1 MIMMQGTYYKEW
13 SSVLNREMEFKVYG
27 SAGVPVLALPARG
40 GRFFDWENNGMPDAI
55 AQLLNEGKIQ
65 LFCAD
70 SVDGEGVLNGDLP
83 LRRRAEAQEKYF
95 VYLTAELAPRI
106 LTLNKAEKGTKIWCA
121 GVDLGAYQA
130 VNCRLRRP
138 NLFAGAVGMGGIYD
152 LSRFWGVEN
161 DDLVLRCSP
170 LLYLQ
175 ENGIANK
182 LALVKAEEN
191 SLILCAGQ
199 GAYED
204 DAKADT
210 RVMCPTTGTGGARC
224 GACLLRAFW
233 KSNFITVLC
242 EGKPAGF
249 PSFFFYFKFLLDL
262 SDMVWY
268 TPAGSKRY
276 PQGVYE
282 RSLHHGIHRK
292 EALLL
297 LQHRRACGGHGFP
310 RRCAGRCPLLLPP
323 QGPQPGGIQSTGQPA
338 EPHRRPGARRARH
351 AGKGRLLCGHSGTGG
366 RRELGTEQLCQGAA
380 GPAHEHLCGR

>member
-27 SAGVPVLALPARG
+27 SAGVPVLALPTRG

-182 LALVKAEEN
+182 LALAKAEEN

-210 RVMCPTTGTGGARC
+210 QAL
-224 GACLLRAFW
+224 AD
-233 KSNFITVLC
+233 VLQ
-242 EGKPAGF
+242 A
-249 PSFFFYFKFLLDL
+249 
-262 SDMVWY
+262 
-268 TPAGSKRY
+268 
-276 PQGVYE
+276 Q
-282 RSLHHGIHRK
+282 SL
-292 EALLL
+292 
-297 LQHRRACGGHGFP
+297 
-310 RRCAGRCPLLLPP
+310 
-323 QGPQPGGIQSTGQPA
+323 
-338 EPHRRPGARRARH
+338 
-351 AGKGRLLCGHSGTGG
+351 
-366 RRELGTEQLCQGAA
+366 
-380 GPAHEHLCGR
+380 PAHLELWGGDVSHDWYWWGKMWSLFAPRILEK

>member
-1 MIMMQGTYYKEW
+1 MMQGTYYKEW
-13 SSVLNREMEFKVYG
+13 SSVLTRDMEFKVYG
-27 SAGVPVLALPARG
+27 TSGVPVLALPARG
-40 GRFFDWENNGMPDAI
+40 GRFYDWENNGMPDAI

-70 SVDGEGVLNGDLP
+70 SVDVEAVLNGDLP

-106 LTLNKAEKGTKIWCA
+106 LALNKAEKGTKIWCA

-210 RVMCPTTGTGGARC
+210 QAL
-224 GACLLRAFW
+224 AD
-233 KSNFITVLC
+233 VLQ
-242 EGKPAGF
+242 A
-249 PSFFFYFKFLLDL
+249 
-262 SDMVWY
+262 
-268 TPAGSKRY
+268 
-276 PQGVYE
+276 QG
-282 RSLHHGIHRK
+282 L
-292 EALLL
+292 
-297 LQHRRACGGHGFP
+297 
-310 RRCAGRCPLLLPP
+310 
-323 QGPQPGGIQSTGQPA
+323 
-338 EPHRRPGARRARH
+338 
-351 AGKGRLLCGHSGTGG
+351 
-366 RRELGTEQLCQGAA
+366 
-380 GPAHEHLCGR
+380 PAHLELWGGDVSHDWYWWGKMWSLFAPRILEK

>member
-27 SAGVPVLALPARG
+27 RAGVPVLALPARG

-65 LFCAD
+65 LFCAA

-138 NLFAGAVGMGGIYD
+138 TLFAGAVGMGGIYD

-182 LALVKAEEN
+182 LALAKAEEN

-210 RVMCPTTGTGGARC
+210 QAL
-224 GACLLRAFW
+224 AD
-233 KSNFITVLC
+233 VLQ
-242 EGKPAGF
+242 A
-249 PSFFFYFKFLLDL
+249 
-262 SDMVWY
+262 
-268 TPAGSKRY
+268 
-276 PQGVYE
+276 QG
-282 RSLHHGIHRK
+282 L
-292 EALLL
+292 
-297 LQHRRACGGHGFP
+297 
-310 RRCAGRCPLLLPP
+310 
-323 QGPQPGGIQSTGQPA
+323 
-338 EPHRRPGARRARH
+338 
-351 AGKGRLLCGHSGTGG
+351 
-366 RRELGTEQLCQGAA
+366 
-380 GPAHEHLCGR
+380 PAHLELWGGDVSHDWYWWGKMWSLFAPRILEK

>member
-1 MIMMQGTYYKEW
+1 MMQGTYYKEW
-13 SSVLNREMEFKVYG
+13 STVLGRDMEFKVYG
-27 SAGVPVLALPARG
+27 HTGVPVLALPARG

-55 AQLLNEGKIQ
+55 HELLDGGKIQ

-70 SVDGEGVLNGDLP
+70 AVDGNGLLNADLP
-83 LRRRAEAQEKYF
+83 QRRRAELQEKYF
-95 VYLTAELAPRI
+95 VYLTMELAPRI
-106 LTLNKAEKGTKIWCA
+106 LALNKAEKGTKIWCA

-152 LSRFWGVEN
+152 LSRFWGAEN

-210 RVMCPTTGTGGARC
+210 QAL
-224 GACLLRAFW
+224 AD
-233 KSNFITVLC
+233 VL
-242 EGKPAGF
+242 KA
-249 PSFFFYFKFLLDL
+249 
-262 SDMVWY
+262 
-268 TPAGSKRY
+268 
-276 PQGVYE
+276 QG
-282 RSLHHGIHRK
+282 L
-292 EALLL
+292 
-297 LQHRRACGGHGFP
+297 
-310 RRCAGRCPLLLPP
+310 
-323 QGPQPGGIQSTGQPA
+323 
-338 EPHRRPGARRARH
+338 
-351 AGKGRLLCGHSGTGG
+351 
-366 RRELGTEQLCQGAA
+366 
-380 GPAHEHLCGR
+380 PAHLELWGGDVSHDWYWWGKMWSLFAPRILEK

>member
-1 MIMMQGTYYKEW
+1 MMQGTYYKEW

-210 RVMCPTTGTGGARC
+210 QALADVLQAQGLPAHLEVWGGDVSHDWYWWGKMWSLFAPRI
-224 GACLLRAFW
+224 LE
-233 KSNFITVLC
+233 SNFITVLC

-276 PQGVYE
+276 PQGVCE

-297 LQHRRACGGHGFP
+297 LQHRRACG
-310 RRCAGRCPLLLPP
+310 
-323 QGPQPGGIQSTGQPA
+323 
-338 EPHRRPGARRARH
+338 
-351 AGKGRLLCGHSGTGG
+351 
-366 RRELGTEQLCQGAA
+366 
-380 GPAHEHLCGR
+380 

>member
-1 MIMMQGTYYKEW
+1 MIQGTYYKEW
-13 SSVLNREMEFKVYG
+13 SRMLGRDMEFKVYG
-27 SAGVPVLALPARG
+27 HAGTPVLALPARG
-40 GRFFDWENNGMPDAI
+40 GRFYDWENNWMPDAI
-55 AQLLNEGKIQ
+55 APLLNEGKVQ

-70 SVDGEGVLNGDLP
+70 SIDAESLLAGDTAP
-83 LRRRAEAQEKYF
+83 RRRAEMQEKYF
-95 VYLTAELAPRI
+95 NYLTSELAPRI
-106 LTLNKAEKGTKIWCA
+106 LTLNKAKKGTKIWCA

-210 RVMCPTTGTGGARC
+210 QAL
-224 GACLLRAFW
+224 AD
-233 KSNFITVLC
+233 VLQ
-242 EGKPAGF
+242 A
-249 PSFFFYFKFLLDL
+249 
-262 SDMVWY
+262 
-268 TPAGSKRY
+268 
-276 PQGVYE
+276 QG
-282 RSLHHGIHRK
+282 L
-292 EALLL
+292 
-297 LQHRRACGGHGFP
+297 
-310 RRCAGRCPLLLPP
+310 
-323 QGPQPGGIQSTGQPA
+323 
-338 EPHRRPGARRARH
+338 
-351 AGKGRLLCGHSGTGG
+351 
-366 RRELGTEQLCQGAA
+366 
-380 GPAHEHLCGR
+380 PAHLEVWGGDVSHDWYWWGKMWSLFAPRILEK

>member
-40 GRFFDWENNGMPDAI
+40 GRFFDWENNGMPDAL

-138 NLFAGAVGMGGIYD
+138 TLFAGAVGMGGIYD

-210 RVMCPTTGTGGARC
+210 QAL
-224 GACLLRAFW
+224 AD
-233 KSNFITVLC
+233 VL
-242 EGKPAGF
+242 
-249 PSFFFYFKFLLDL
+249 
-262 SDMVWY
+262 
-268 TPAGSKRY
+268 
-276 PQGVYE
+276 Q
-282 RSLHHGIHRK
+282 
-292 EALLL
+292 ALGL
-297 LQHRRACGGHGFP
+297 
-310 RRCAGRCPLLLPP
+310 
-323 QGPQPGGIQSTGQPA
+323 
-338 EPHRRPGARRARH
+338 
-351 AGKGRLLCGHSGTGG
+351 
-366 RRELGTEQLCQGAA
+366 
-380 GPAHEHLCGR
+380 PAHLEVWGGDVSHDWYWWGKMWSLFAPRILEK